1 MPDKHRPMNMTP
13 NTDFDELTDD
23 RSRRPQKVIDMKL
36 PLPWLIGTA
45 ASIIGAFTLLYNNV
59 DRLVRDV
66 NELQATVRAGNVQ
79 SSATA
84 GEIALLKYR
93 VESIESSMKRAAESQ
108 RTGK

>member
-1 MPDKHRPMNMTP
+1 MTQH
-13 NTDFDELTDD
+13 TDFDELGEERT
-23 RSRRPQKVIDMKL
+23 RRPQKVIDMKL

-45 ASIIGAFTLLYNNV
+45 ASIIGAFALLYSNV

-84 GEIALLKYR
+84 GDIALLKYR
-93 VESIESSMKRAAESQ
+93 VESLEAERRRATEIQ
-108 RTGK
+108 RNGK

>member
-1 MPDKHRPMNMTP
+1 MT
-13 NTDFDELTDD
+13 TDTDYDELSDD
-23 RSRRPQKVIDMKL
+23 RTRRPQKVIDMKL

-45 ASIIGAFTLLYNNV
+45 ASIIGAFALLYSNV

-79 SSATA
+79 SSATV

-93 VESIESSMKRAAESQ
+93 VESLEANLRRSAEAQ

>member
-1 MPDKHRPMNMTP
+1 MSKQPD
-13 NTDFDELTDD
+13 TDYDQMDTDLP
-23 RSRRPQKVIDMKL
+23 RRPQKVIDMKL

-45 ASIIGAFTLLYNNV
+45 ATIIGAFALLYSNV

-66 NELQATVRAGNVQ
+66 NELQATVRAGNLQ

-93 VESIESSMKRAAESQ
+93 VESLESERRRATEIQ
-108 RTGK
+108 RNGK